1 MCKREIKHNG
11 KSQIGMRYLL
21 ETNICVTYLNSR
33 LTVVRDR
40 LRSLIPLVNNLISV
54 AHNTLEVE
62 RVDGLQLEDWEV
74 EI

>member
-21 ETNICVTYLNSR
+21 DTNICVTYLNGCST
-33 LTVVRDR
+33 LVRDR
-40 LRSLIPLVNNLISV
+40 LHSLILLVNNLILLT
-54 AHNTLEVE
+54 HNTRKFE

-74 EI
+74 VG